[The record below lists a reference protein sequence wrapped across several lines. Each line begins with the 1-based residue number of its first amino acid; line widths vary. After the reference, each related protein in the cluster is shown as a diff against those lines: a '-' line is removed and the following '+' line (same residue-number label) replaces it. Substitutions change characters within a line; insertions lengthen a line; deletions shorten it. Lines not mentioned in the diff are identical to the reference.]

1 MSIALDFNKLIS
13 SGNVTL
19 AYYPSNAF
27 ADFKAPTAAELN
39 AASPSAAQFSKSI
52 SWNDLDFGLQAS
64 NQIDDPSIADR
75 GNFQTRG
82 AAQYGGGISFYFPGA
97 FDDNS
102 NAYSLTYDAI
112 STPRTTGYIVA
123 RIDGAKTPGT
133 AFAEG
138 DLVHVMEITTDGQTH
153 AITGEEAFRYTV
165 NFLQRGALAVY
176 TVVQGTVN
184 SPVVVTGNATPAA
197 GNIFRVKG
205 TVAGR
210 EYTNGLVWTTSAP
223 TVATVSSAGV
233 VTIVGSSMNTATI
246 TGTFAAT
253 GASGT
258 LSITVA

>member
-1 MSIALDFNKLIS
+1 MSIALDFNKLIAN
-13 SGNVTL
+13 GNVTM
-19 AYYPSNAF
+19 AWYPSNAF

-39 AASPSAAQFSKSI
+39 AAAPTPEQFSKSI
-52 SWNDLDFGLQAS
+52 SWNDLDLGIQAS

-82 AAQYGGGISFYFPGA
+82 AAQYGGGVSFYFPGA
-97 FDDNS
+97 FDDNT

-112 STPRTTGYIVA
+112 STPRTVGYMVC

-138 DLVHVMEITTDGQTH
+138 DLVHVMELTTDAQTH

-176 TVVQGTVN
+176 TVVQGAVD

-197 GNIFRVKG
+197 GDSYRVNG

-210 EYTNGLVWTTSAP
+210 EYTNGLAWTTSDP

-233 VTIVGSSMNTATI
+233 VTIVGASTDTATI
-246 TGTFAAT
+246 TGTFEPT
-253 GASGT
+253 GESDD
-258 LSITVA
+258 LLITVA